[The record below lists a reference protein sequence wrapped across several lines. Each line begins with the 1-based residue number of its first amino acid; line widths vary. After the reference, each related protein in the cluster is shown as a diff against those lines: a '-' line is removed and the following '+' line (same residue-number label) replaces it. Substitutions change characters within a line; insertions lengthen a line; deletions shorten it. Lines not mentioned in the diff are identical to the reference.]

1 MAGDVDRSHP
11 VVLGEP
17 GRRPGSTQPGALEFR
32 ARKRFGSPGAPGF
45 LLDVDFS
52 APPGITILFGPS
64 GAGKTSVL
72 DAVAGLTTPD
82 EGRIAI
88 GARVF
93 FDSSAGVSTPVA
105 ERSIGYVFQDLALFP
120 HLTVE
125 ENIHYGIATLDAAE
139 RRRRASAVL
148 ESFRIAHLANRRP
161 GAISGGERQRVAVGR
176 ALVTEPCVLLM
187 DEPLSGLDFAV
198 KSQIIED
205 LRAWN
210 ARRAVPVLYATHD
223 RGEVFALGERVVFL
237 EQGRIVAQG
246 TPREVLEAPQRLVV
260 AEASGFENIFGA
272 TIAARH
278 ETQGTM
284 TCQLDGAAL
293 QLEVPLTRHQPGERV
308 RVAMRAGDILLAT
321 APPSYISARNILA
334 SRIRSL
340 EQVDVT
346 IVARVESSGA
356 EFTIHL
362 TAGARESLKL
372 ETGKEVWLVIKT
384 YSCHLVRCDNILDS
398 LKR

>member
-1 MAGDVDRSHP
+1 MAGEV
-11 VVLGEP
+11 
-17 GRRPGSTQPGALEFR
+17 GALEVR
-32 ARKRFGSPGAPGF
+32 ARKRFGSAVAPGF
-45 LLDVDFS
+45 VLEVDFS

-88 GARVF
+88 GGRVF
-93 FDSSAGVSTPVA
+93 FDSSAGSSTPVA
-105 ERSIGYVFQDLALFP
+105 ERGVGYVFQDLALFP

-125 ENIHYGIATLDAAE
+125 ENIRYGIAGLDATE
-139 RRRRASAVL
+139 RRPRTSAVL
-148 ESFRIAHLANRRP
+148 ESFRIAHLAKRRP
-161 GAISGGERQRVAVGR
+161 DAISGGERQRVAVAR

-187 DEPLSGLDFAV
+187 DEPLSGLDYAV
-198 KSQIIED
+198 KAQIIED

-237 EQGRIVAQG
+237 DQGRIVAQG
-246 TPREVLEAPQRLVV
+246 TPREVLEAPQRFVI
-260 AEASGFENIFGA
+260 AEASGFENIFEA
-272 TIAARH
+272 TIVARH
-278 ETQGTM
+278 EAQGTM
-284 TCQLDGAAL
+284 TCALDGATV
-293 QLEVPLTRHQPGERV
+293 QLEVPLTHHQPRERV
-308 RVAMRAGDILLAT
+308 RVAVRAGDILLAT

-334 SRIRSL
+334 GRIRSL

-346 IVARVESSGA
+346 IIGRVDGGGA
-356 EFTIHL
+356 DFIVHL

-372 ETGKEVWLVIKT
+372 EVGKEVWLVIKT
-384 YSCHLVRCDNILDS
+384 YSCHLVN
-398 LKR
+398 